1 MAAVHSWRAGK
12 LSWDGRMV
20 TADARKGTFSLTTED
35 DGLKHVKWTERN
47 PSKSNAQP
55 EEDLIVMEDAYLQ
68 KIPECTTGRAYV
80 MRYTSSD
87 RKFLIWM
94 QEPDA
99 TKDDELIKGFND
111 AIGAT
116 IPAAATPAAAAP
128 AAGAGAA
135 AASPLQNANPAQQDA
150 IRQQLMRLLNPGAA
164 GAAAG
169 DPVVHVHDVLTQEA
183 CTGLL
188 SDEAVVAEL
197 SALLPEGMQSA
208 EDLRKA
214 LTSPQM
220 RQAMNV
226 LTHAI
231 HSDQIGVLFASL
243 GLDTNAAQGSSG
255 NFAALCKAL
264 QEKHGKKD

>member
-1 MAAVHSWRAGK
+1 MTAGNSWKAGK
-12 LSWDGRMV
+12 LNWDGRMV
-20 TADARKGTFSLTTED
+20 TADPRKGTLALTTSD
-35 DGLKHVKWTERN
+35 DGLKHVTWTERN
-47 PSKSNAQP
+47 PNKTNASA

-99 TKDDELIKGFND
+99 TKDDERIKGFND

-116 IPAAATPAAAAP
+116 IPATAPASSAPAAAP
-128 AAGAGAA
+128 AAPGAPQG
-135 AASPLQNANPAQQDA
+135 QTPAQQA
-150 IRQQLMRLLNPGAA
+150 EIRAQLMRLLNPGAA
-164 GAAAG
+164 AA

-188 SDEAVVAEL
+188 SDEAATAEL
-197 SALLPEGMQSA
+197 CALMPEGMQSP

-243 GLDTNAAQGSSG
+243 GLDANAAQGSSG

-264 QEKHGKKD
+264 QDKHGKKD